1 MNLAFLIENAHP
13 PRGTDRSDHSG
24 EGEDRLVYALKN
36 PPPVGDAQKPELVEL
51 ITRILGD
58 TRSDR
63 IRNAAALCLTD
74 LIGRDAAKSIA
85 DVIRQPD
92 MPRAAG
98 SLLFALNEVEACLPL
113 DLLVEVIA
121 RGSLE
126 AQGEALTF
134 LEDER
139 VEDCTDGDF
148 ERARKRL
155 RDLSNSAESDTARDA
170 ARIALEYMNDVISTA
185 GIS

>member
-1 MNLAFLIENAHP
+1 MNLAFLIENAP
-13 PRGTDRSDHSG
+13 PQFGTDRDDLG
-24 EGEDRLVYALKN
+24 LEGEERLVYALKN

-63 IRNAAALCLTD
+63 IRNAAAICLTD

-85 DVIRQPD
+85 DVVRQPD

-98 SLLFALNEVEACLPL
+98 SLLFALNDVEACLPL

-134 LEDER
+134 LEDGR
-139 VEDCTDGDF
+139 VETYTDGEF
-148 ERARKRL
+148 ERAQKRL
-155 RDLSNSAESDTARDA
+155 RDLSNAAASDTTRDA
-170 ARIALEYMNDVISTA
+170 ARIALEYMDDAISNA
-185 GIS
+185 DLS